1 MKKKIFKKF
10 SKKQPETPL
19 RITNETVSEHRE
31 RILAGGRRFKYP
43 IQYGRHKLVINAIV
57 LSLIVLVLLVLVGWW
72 QLYKVQTT
80 DTFFYRVTKVLPIPV
95 ATVDG
100 ESVKY
105 SDYLM
110 RYRSQEH
117 RERSMPGQ
125 VVLNSKDGERLL
137 SSYRRSALDQVEKDT
152 YAAKRVRELNITV
165 SESEIDKEVDK
176 ARETSNGVISQ
187 KLYDASILDEL
198 GYSPD
203 EYRLIMRQLLT
214 RRKVAYKIDEKAEQ
228 QKAQIEAQIAGK
240 ATDFASIAKTAGGTG
255 SQQVTAGASGFV
267 PRNNLDGG
275 RTLTASKLK
284 VGDISPAIQSTFG
297 NGYYFVKLV
306 EISDKQLSYEYIFVP
321 LTTFD
326 NQFESLKKSGKV
338 NEYIFI
344 PNATA
349 QTIKQ

>member
-1 MKKKIFKKF
+1 MKKIFKKL

-43 IQYGRHKLVINAIV
+43 IQYGRHKLVINAIA
-57 LSLIVLVLLVLVGWW
+57 LSLGVLILLLVVGWW

-80 DTFFYRVTKVLPIPV
+80 DTFFYRVTKVLPVPV
-95 ATVDG
+95 ASVDG

-117 RERSMPGQ
+117 HERSKPGQ
-125 VVLNSKDGERLL
+125 VELNSKDGERLL
-137 SSYRRSALDQVEKDT
+137 SSYRRSVLDQVEIDT
-152 YAAKRVRELNITV
+152 YAAKRARELSIAVT
-165 SESEIDKEVDK
+165 ESEIDKEVNS

-187 KLYDASILDEL
+187 KLYDASIYDKD

-203 EYRLIMRQLLT
+203 EYRLIFRQSLT
-214 RRKVAYKIDEKAEQ
+214 RRKVAYRIDEKAEQ
-228 QKAQIEAQIAGK
+228 QKVQIEAQITAK
-240 ATDFASIAKTAGGTG
+240 VTDFALIAKTVGGTKE
-255 SQQVTAGASGFV
+255 QQVAAGASGLV

-275 RTLTASKLK
+275 RTLAASKLK
-284 VGDISPAIQSTFG
+284 VGEISSAIQSTFG

-306 EISDKQLSYEYIFVP
+306 NITDKQLSYEFIFVP
-321 LTTFD
+321 LTIFD
-326 NQFESLKKSGKV
+326 NQFESLKKNGKV